1 LYSREKNK
9 ATNKS
14 DQEQSPLQSN
24 NYPLASLI
32 YRAKIFLGRQLD
44 IESIQVEKVTAD

>member
-1 LYSREKNK
+1 LYSREKKK

-14 DQEQSPLQSN
+14 DQEQSLLQN
-24 NYPLASLI
+24 NYPLASI